1 VQVTSVVTLS
11 THAKEDVSQSA
22 EPDVLTEVRESV
34 ATGEPEFEESEERQ
48 ASSDEFSGSAD
59 IDGDEQTDGF
69 TEDAE
74 AEVDVTGDESTQS
87 TEPENNLAVIANE
100 DGQSAASHGD
110 AVEYDAQDAELAT
123 PAILLRGEYSEP
135 TNTSHHHTDE
145 DEENAES
152 WELDDGYAVWDE
164 TFDGDEFDV
173 APAGE
178 PDSVSSG
185 SSTLSGKTA
194 SITSKRS
201 FDEVDESEP
210 TMEQSLSQNPKKHE
224 RDDARSARF
233 STTHR
238 LRFSS
243 IPSSSAPFITLAYYH
258 IGSTSHRP
266 STFDT
271 LSTAGFLTLLLL
283 NAKYF
288 MSVASNDSY
297 RWYLS

>member
-210 TMEQSLSQNPKKHE
+210 TMEQSLSQNPKKNTNAMTRVQHVFQPHI
-224 RDDARSARF
+224 DFGFQAF
-233 STTHR
+233 PHHQHH
-238 LRFSS
+238 SS
-243 IPSSSAPFITLAYYH
+243 LWHIITSVALP
-258 IGSTSHRP
+258 IDLRP
-266 STFDT
+266 STHSQLQAFS
-271 LSTAGFLTLLLL
+271 LC
-283 NAKYF
+283 YC
-288 MSVASNDSY
+288 
-297 RWYLS
+297 